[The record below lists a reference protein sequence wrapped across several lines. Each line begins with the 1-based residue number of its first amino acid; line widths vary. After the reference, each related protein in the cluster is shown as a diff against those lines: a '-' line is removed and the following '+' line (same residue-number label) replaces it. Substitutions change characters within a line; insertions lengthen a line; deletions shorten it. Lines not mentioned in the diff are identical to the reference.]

1 MGSAVTY
8 ARRYGL
14 QSAAGIPSQDDDG
27 NAASAPRK
35 PLMTKENAV
44 AKLSASKTVDELGK
58 AWNSIPIDL
67 KQNEDLEALKNIRKS
82 ELTPTK

>member
-1 MGSAVTY
+1 
-8 ARRYGL
+8 
-14 QSAAGIPSQDDDG
+14 
-27 NAASAPRK
+27 
-35 PLMTKENAV
+35 MTKENAV

-67 KQNEDLEALKNIRKS
+67 KQNEDVEALKNIRKS